1 MAKMCD
7 IIIRDMNIETKLH
20 NLVLKNPV
28 VLASGTFDKS
38 IINLID
44 INKLGGVV
52 TKTITLQPR
61 EGNPLPHIVKTKYG
75 FLNSVGLKNV
85 GIKKYIS
92 DELPF
97 WQKFNTVVITSI
109 GGETIEEYIK
119 LAKILNTQNID
130 ALEVN
135 ISCPNVAHGGMS
147 FGTNPKIIKKLVTGV
162 RKNFSKTLI
171 VKLTP
176 NVTDIKETAKVAIVS
191 GADVLSIA
199 NTFLGLEID
208 NKKKK
213 SILHRITGGYSGP
226 AIKPMALRAV
236 YEVYKDQKCSIIGG
250 GGITDFSDALDY
262 VMCGASAVSIGSG
275 MYFDRK
281 LPEKIVTGFEKY
293 FRDNNIDNINKIKG
307 LI

>member
-1 MAKMCD
+1 
-7 IIIRDMNIETKLH
+7 MNINTKLH
-20 NLVLKNPV
+20 KLILKNPV
-28 VLASGTFDKS
+28 VLASGTFDRS
-38 IINLID
+38 ITNQID
-44 INKLGGVV
+44 INKLGGIV

-85 GIKKYIS
+85 GVKKYIT

-97 WQKFNTVVITSI
+97 WQKFSTIVIPSI

-119 LAKILNTQNID
+119 LAKMLDTQNIK

-147 FGTNPKIIKKLVTGV
+147 FGTDSKIIKKLVTGV

-176 NVTDIKETAKVAIVS
+176 NVTNIKETAKIALS
-191 GADVLSIA
+191 SEADILSIA

-213 SILHRITGGYSGP
+213 PILHRVTGGYSGP

-236 YEVYKDQKCSIIGG
+236 YEVYKDSKCAIIGG
-250 GGITDFSDALDY
+250 GGITDFSDALDF
-262 VMCGASAVSIGSG
+262 VICGASAISIGSG
-275 MYFDRK
+275 MYLDRK

-293 FRDNNIDNINKIKG
+293 FKENKIDNINKIKG
-307 LI
+307 KI